1 MAASTRHPDGCC
13 VRRTLVLLLVL
24 AILAVSRDMPT
35 RSASGVELL
44 TMKLRWSIAR
54 AGLQI
59 RSPLR
64 PLAAHLTLT
73 MDPRSTTGLGRQ
85 AAHVLASEGTVAEQL
100 RWSAALTRMDRRN
113 LPLFVRA
120 VRTALAG
127 SDCGL
132 LRAAAQRA
140 RSLSARDRAR
150 VAVEFGRH
158 RYAHWGT
165 ARLRAGLRV
174 SDLPDLRRALQR
186 TLRTTRRRPAN
197 RADALSC
204 AR

>member
-1 MAASTRHPDGCC
+1 MAARTRHPDGC
-13 VRRTLVLLLVL
+13 VRRTLVLLLIL
-24 AILAVSRDMPT
+24 AVLAVSRDMPT

-44 TMKLRWSIAR
+44 TMKLRWSIAW

-64 PLAAHLTLT
+64 PLAADIALV
-73 MDPRSTTGLGRQ
+73 MDPRSRTGLGRQ
-85 AAHVLASEGTVAEQL
+85 AAHVLASEGTVAERL

-120 VRTALAG
+120 VRVALAD
-127 SDCGL
+127 SDCGA
-132 LRAAAQRA
+132 LRAAVQRA
-140 RSLSARDRAR
+140 RSLSAVDRAR
-150 VAVEFGRH
+150 VAAEFGRH
-158 RYAHWGT
+158 RYAHWGP
-165 ARLRAGLRV
+165 AGLRAGLRV

-204 AR
+204 AM